1 LYAHVSKITWQFEDD
16 GRVAG
21 DVSIPATGDIRH
33 FDFDAAA
40 AASHDAVNRLWDLM
54 DGKQ

>member
-1 LYAHVSKITWQFEDD
+1 MSKITWQFEDD